1 MKFHNVLCNICNT
14 DMKVFYAKC
23 SMLSRANVYS
33 RYIVK
38 KVWRGC
44 KWMGIPDDWWREI
57 SSYSYIMFAL
67 LCQLRIFR
75 TPGSFLDKT
84 RGIYM
89 LVILDNGRCGSWI
102 NPREIYWLSINIII
116 HYTRSCYYEHI
127 KWNIDGDLFYLL
139 NIVIILFSI
148 LSETL
153 YLYPYLFKNA
163 RSISG
168 YTINNERNIEN

>member
-1 MKFHNVLCNICNT
+1 MFYVIYAIRRWKF
-14 DMKVFYAKC
+14 
-23 SMLSRANVYS
+23 SMLSVRCFHVYS

-38 KVWRGC
+38 KVWRRC

-75 TPGSFLDKT
+75 APVSFLDKT
-84 RGIYM
+84 REIYM

-116 HYTRSCYYEHI
+116 HYTKSCYYGHI

-139 NIVIILFSI
+139 DIVIILFSI

-153 YLYPYLFKNA
+153 YLYPYLLKNVQSKS
-163 RSISG
+163 RC
-168 YTINNERNIEN
+168 TINNRRNIEN